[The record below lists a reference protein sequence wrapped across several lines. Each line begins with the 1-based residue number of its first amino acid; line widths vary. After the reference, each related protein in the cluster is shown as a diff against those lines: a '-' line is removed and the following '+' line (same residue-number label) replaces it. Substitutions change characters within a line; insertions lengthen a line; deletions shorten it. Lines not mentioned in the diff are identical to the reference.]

1 LKKLIDYINKKVLDK
16 EIKLHSATVITKIV
30 SGFLTTKFI
39 AIFIGAEGLALIGNL
54 RNFLTAVQSFAT
66 VGLYNGCV
74 KFISE
79 FKNDVNKL
87 SKTLSTVYYIGFC
100 AMFLICLLCYFNAEA
115 INDLIFSKRYNYGY
129 VIRVLAVALPFYA
142 LNMFSFSIM
151 NGFAKYKFLMIL
163 NIIGQIMGLCVTLVL
178 IWQDNIDGALI
189 SVVISPSLIFLI
201 TIVGIINR
209 RNFLTQL
216 KVSNID
222 FTLLSKLSPFA
233 LMSVVTGI
241 ALPLVMIGIRNYI
254 IAVEGMEAAGFW
266 EAMNR
271 ISVYYLMFVNSIMTL
286 YFLPRFQEIDDKKE
300 FRKEIFDFYKTMIP
314 VFSVGLIVIYL
325 LRTFIISIFLT
336 DEFIRV
342 EELFGW
348 QLLGDLVKVLAI
360 VIAYQFIAK
369 KMFVHFI
376 ITELFLVVMLYI
388 SSVYFVD
395 LYGVKGAN
403 IAHFVSYLM
412 YYIIILIIFGSSL
425 FGILPDAN
433 EDSKMLD

>member
-1 LKKLIDYINKKVLDK
+1 MKKLIDYINSKVLVK
-16 EIKLHSATVITKIV
+16 VVWLHSATVVTKIV
-30 SGFLTTKFI
+30 AGFLTTKFI

-66 VGLYNGCV
+66 VGLYNGVV
-74 KFISE
+74 KLIGE
-79 FKNDVNKL
+79 FKNDVTKL
-87 SKTLSTVYYIGFC
+87 SQTLSTTYYIGFC
-100 AMFLICLLCYFNAEA
+100 AMFLISLLCYFNADF

-129 VIRVLAVALPFYA
+129 VIRILAIALPFYA

-151 NGFAKYKFLMIL
+151 NGFAKYKFLMII
-163 NIIGQIMGLCVTLVL
+163 NIIGQTMGLFVTLLL
-178 IWQDNIDGALI
+178 IWQDNIDGALVA
-189 SVVISPSLIFLI
+189 VVISPSLIFLI
-201 TIVGIINR
+201 TVVGIINR
-209 RNFLTQL
+209 RNFLSYL
-216 KVSNID
+216 KVSHID
-222 FTLLSKLSPFA
+222 FDILKKLSPFA
-233 LMSVVTGI
+233 LMAIVSGI

-254 IAVEGMEAAGFW
+254 ISVEGMEAAGFW

-271 ISVYYLMFVNSIMTL
+271 ISVYYLMFVNSILTL
-286 YFLPRFQEIDDKKE
+286 YFLPRFQEIESKKE
-300 FRKEIFDFYKTMIP
+300 FRKEVFDFYKTMIP
-314 VFSVGLIVIYL
+314 VFVLGLITIYL

-336 DEFIRV
+336 DEFVRV

-376 ITELFLVVMLYI
+376 ITELFLVLMLYI

-403 IAHFVSYLM
+403 IAHFVSYLL

-425 FGILPDAN
+425 FGILPDDN
-433 EDSKMLD
+433 EKELMD